1 MSGESKL
8 AGKKTIV
15 TGSATGIGREIA
27 LEFARQG
34 ADVVLHYN
42 LHDDGVKSAIK
53 EIESLG
59 RRVTAIKANF
69 ENIDEVLSLA
79 EQATKFLGSVDCLVN
94 NAGITFNKPFAK
106 TTTKQFDLLLNVNL
120 RAQFFLSQR
129 IVESMTER
137 GGGAICNITSI
148 HGIQGAPEHALY
160 AATKGAII
168 AYTRA
173 LATELAH
180 KHIRVNAI
188 APGWILVDSHRKAV
202 PDFNEDAARER
213 ARNKVPVGRYGVPAD
228 VAKLAAFL
236 CSDDA
241 SFIVGQTIVADGGTT
256 ALMSLL
262 SDFRAESKARFGAE
276 YVPDA

>member
-1 MSGESKL
+1 MSGELKL
-8 AGKKTIV
+8 EGKKAIV
-15 TGSATGIGREIA
+15 TGSATGIGREVA

-42 LHDDGVKSAIK
+42 LHDDGVKSSIEA
-53 EIESLG
+53 IESLG
-59 RRVTAIKANF
+59 RRVKAIKANF
-69 ENIDEVLSLA
+69 ENVDEVLSMA
-79 EQATKFLGSVDCLVN
+79 DQAIKFLGSVDCLVN
-94 NAGITFNKPFAK
+94 NAGITFNKPFAN
-106 TTTKQFDLLLNVNL
+106 TTPKQFDLLFSVNL

-129 IVESMTER
+129 VVESMIP
-137 GGGAICNITSI
+137 GGGGTICNITSI

-180 KHIRVNAI
+180 KRIRINAI

-202 PDFNEDAARER
+202 PNFDEKTAQER
-213 ARNKVPVGRYGVPAD
+213 ASNKVPAGRYGVPSD

-241 SFIVGQTIVADGGTT
+241 SFIIGQTIVSDGGTT